1 MAGGGGLLTASL
13 SQAQSSAELGVAL
26 RSVLAS
32 PNEGFS
38 TIVRAAEMR
47 SSAGL
52 KPAEGVTPYALGWL
66 GGAALMALWLKFGGL
81 IGVRDV
87 HAAQFGWSALIAALV
102 FGGLVAV
109 AVQIAWS
116 TVGALLVRRLG
127 GASSASARDLRL
139 VWGAAALP
147 QLIAVFVLLPLD
159 VLFLGRGS
167 FTSDRLVDPLATVWA
182 ATSIAL
188 AFSLAAWSVWL
199 FVTGVKTTSDLD
211 TTRAIGVA
219 ASALVAL
226 AAITTVLVVAAKL
239 LASASS

>member
-1 MAGGGGLLTASL
+1 MTANL

-38 TIVRAAEMR
+38 TIVRAADVR
-47 SSAGL
+47 SKAGQ
-52 KPAEGVTPYALGWL
+52 KPAEGITPYALAWL

-87 HAAQFGWSALIAALV
+87 HASEFGWSALVASLV

-109 AVQIAWS
+109 GAQIVWS
-116 TVGALLVRRLG
+116 VVGARLAHKAG
-127 GASSASARDLRL
+127 SQPALSARDMRL

-147 QLIAVFVLLPLD
+147 QVAAVFLLLPLD

-167 FTSDRLVDPLATVWA
+167 FTSDRLVDPLATAWA

-188 AFSLAAWSVWL
+188 ALSLGAWSAWL
-199 FVTGVKTTSDLD
+199 FVTGIKTTSHVE
-211 TTRAIGVA
+211 TTRA
-219 ASALVAL
+219 VAL
-226 AAITTVLVVAAKL
+226 AVSAVLTLAALTAILVVAAKL
-239 LASASS
+239 LAGAGS